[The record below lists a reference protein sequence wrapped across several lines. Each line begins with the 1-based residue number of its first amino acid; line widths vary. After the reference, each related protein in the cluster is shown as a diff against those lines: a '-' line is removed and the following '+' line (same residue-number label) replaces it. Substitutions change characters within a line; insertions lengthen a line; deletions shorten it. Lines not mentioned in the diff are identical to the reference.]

1 MTIAHP
7 DSALQLRSLVTPSGE
22 LQLSLADVPVPTPGP
37 DEVLLR
43 IEAAPLNPSDL
54 GLLFG
59 AADMAT
65 VHASGT
71 ASRPVITARVPE
83 GAMKSMAGRLGQA
96 MPVGNEGAGVVV
108 AAGVSPTTQ
117 ALLGKTVAAMG
128 GAMYSQYRCVPVA
141 DCLVLRDGTTPAE
154 GASSFINPLTALGMV
169 ATMRREGHK
178 ALVHTAAASN
188 LGQMLNRLCQA
199 EKIALVNIVRKP
211 EQAQLLRSQG
221 AAHVCDSSSPDFMGE
236 LTEALVATGATLAFD
251 ATGGGKLAGQ
261 ILTCMEAALSRS
273 AASYSRY
280 GSSTH
285 KQVYLYGSLD
295 TGPTEF
301 SRSFGMAWGMG
312 GWLVFNYLQKLGAGT
327 VDAFKQRVAA
337 ELKTTFA
344 SHYTNDVSLAQ
355 VLSLEHIAV
364 YGKRATGEKYLIR
377 PNRDLP

>member
-1 MTIAHP
+1 MNP
-7 DSALQLRSLVTPSGE
+7 SLPSSALQLRSLIRPGGE
-22 LQLSLADVPVPTPGP
+22 LELSLQELPVPAPGP
-37 DEVLLR
+37 DEVLVR

-59 AADMAT
+59 AADMGTAR
-65 VHASGT
+65 ASGP
-71 ASRPVITARVPE
+71 AGRPVITARVPE
-83 GAMKSMAGRLGQA
+83 AAMKAMAGRLGQS

-108 AAGVSPTTQ
+108 AAGTSPAAQ

-128 GAMYSQYRCVPVA
+128 GAMYSQYRCVPVS
-141 DCLVLRDGTTPAE
+141 DCLQLRDGTTPAE

-169 ATMRREGHK
+169 ATLRREGHK

-221 AAHVCDSSSPDFMGE
+221 AAHVCDSSSPDFMRE
-236 LTEALVATGATLAFD
+236 LTEALAATGATLAFD
-251 ATGGGKLAGQ
+251 AIGGGKLAGQ
-261 ILTCMEAALSRS
+261 ILTCMEAALSRN
-273 AASYSRY
+273 ATAYSRY

-285 KQVYLYGSLD
+285 KQVYLYGGLD

-301 SRSFGMAWGMG
+301 NRSFGMAWGMG
-312 GWLVFNYLQKLGAGT
+312 GWLVFSYLQKLDAGT

-344 SHYTNDVSLAQ
+344 SHYTKEISLSQ
-355 VLSLEHIAV
+355 VLSLEHIAG
-364 YGKRATGEKYLIR
+364 YGKRATGEKYLINPGR
-377 PNRDLP
+377 A